1 MKKPS
6 KPTKRMVTTPTI
18 SPASNST
25 DIKPDEIP
33 LDLLCDMTH
42 HIIRYRKAED
52 AACLSET
59 WEEMVRLAVAFIMCA
74 QAVRNGTA
82 LRWEL
87 GKQQRDL
94 KRAHGEIMRLLPD
107 VKTEEKQT
115 GKMNFARGCK
125 HITGLRKK
133 VDAER
138 RFSLA
143 LPHLPIV
150 SARPLKYYQKNG
162 FTLEEAGAGKSFMRQ
177 IPKEKLRKPR
187 ETTGRYVGVH
197 QRRIEKKLGKTK
209 KSLAGA
215 GGKKSSKRG
224 GISRA

>member
-1 MKKPS
+1 MKKPR
-6 KPTKRMVTTPTI
+6 KPTNQMVVKPKT
-18 SPASNST
+18 SPAFNSV
-25 DIKPDEIP
+25 DINPEEIP

-42 HIIRYRKAED
+42 HLIRYKKAED
-52 AACLSET
+52 VVCGGDV
-59 WEEMVRLAVAFIMCA
+59 WEKMVRVAVGFIMHA

-87 GKQQRDL
+87 GKRQGDL
-94 KRAHGEIMRLLPD
+94 KRTYGEIMRLLPD

-115 GKMNFARGCK
+115 GRMDFARGCK

-133 VDAER
+133 EDAER

-143 LPHLPIV
+143 LPHLLIL
-150 SARPLKYYQKNG
+150 SEKPLKYYQKNG
-162 FTLEEAGAGKSFMRQ
+162 FTLEEAGAGKSFMQR
-177 IPKEKLRKPR
+177 IPKKKLRKPR
-187 ETTGRYVGVH
+187 ETTGKYVGVH
-197 QRRIEKKLGKTK
+197 QRRIEKKSGKTK